1 MVWLAASNVSAQVS
15 QQIVDTTNAAALD
28 VEREKHALQSLLK
41 IAEKEII
48 PAVDAMPADKF
59 GFVPSDREFKGVRSF
74 GQMVKHLSA
83 TNYILAAA
91 ALGEGHRQM
100 RATKSDLNL

>member
-1 MVWLAASNVSAQVS
+1 MVWLAAGNISGQVS
-15 QQIVDTTNAAALD
+15 QAVDTKNAAALD

-59 GFVPSDREFKGVRSF
+59 GFAPSDG
-74 GQMVKHLSA
+74 
-83 TNYILAAA
+83 
-91 ALGEGHRQM
+91 
-100 RATKSDLNL
+100 